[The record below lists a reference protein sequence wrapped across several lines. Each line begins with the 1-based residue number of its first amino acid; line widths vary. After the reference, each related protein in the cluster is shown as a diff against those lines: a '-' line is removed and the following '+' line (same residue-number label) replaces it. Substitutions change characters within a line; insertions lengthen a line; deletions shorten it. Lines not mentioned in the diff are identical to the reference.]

1 MEQRNDLVLVFVE
14 IICIC
19 KLIEFIK
26 KLFKILLLFSHFGFF
41 KFCWLQNVASLSST
55 LFIYDQ

>member
-19 KLIEFIK
+19 NLIEFIK
-26 KLFKILLLFSHFGFF
+26 KLFKILLLLSHFGFF
-41 KFCWLQNVASLSST
+41 
-55 LFIYDQ
+55 